1 MVAHARDRMN
11 PGGSGRLGVG
21 PRPPAL
27 GKGGVPSRAPT
38 DRAHPAPHNTMN
50 AAGISSTRR
59 VSSDNFQ
66 KRRIPPGFRRHRARV
81 LNPAG
86 SPPVGSSPL
95 RAARRTVRGGPLQQA
110 MDRQVVLLT
119 WAREAQKREKNL
131 IAAVHRSCQR
141 SAAGGELAAPADG
154 ALASGLSS
162 PAELRALLVDWSKAN
177 LERSQQLSTWATQN
191 YQMLQGEMLSEQRR
205 AVSPPQTLLGGP
217 APAQAGPIGPI
228 GPRYH
233 NIQPAAQSTPMSP
246 VRELPESPQP
256 QLSFKQRLL
265 QLEIA
270 VQHEAAAAATDAH
283 AAAAGRRSPL
293 SSPPASPAMGMEAEH
308 AHGRAPVS
316 PSPAGSECHSEDYLS
331 SADEAAAMEGLLA
344 LRQQQQQQGQGM
356 EVEVEGGENGRWQ
369 QASTATSTPWM
380 TRPRQAASA
389 FIVNDGH
396 PVSGGEDTATS
407 TTVTTPATGLV
418 FPGPAVIAAGA
429 ISAGDAAAHAGN
441 DELELERRLSR
452 VFPDDVLKLG
462 RAEFAAWKAA
472 KQIGPLAP
480 ADTKALAKLR
490 RKVLS
495 RVYANRARAR
505 RANEREM
512 LHVENE
518 RLRSLQ
524 SQVEV
529 DAA

>member
-1 MVAHARDRMN
+1 
-11 PGGSGRLGVG
+11 
-21 PRPPAL
+21 
-27 GKGGVPSRAPT
+27 
-38 DRAHPAPHNTMN
+38 MN
-50 AAGISSTRR
+50 AAGSTSTRR

-86 SPPVGSSPL
+86 PPPVGSSPL

-110 MDRQVVLLT
+110 MDRQLVLLT
-119 WAREAQKREKNL
+119 WAREAQKRERNL

-141 SAAGGELAAPADG
+141 SAAGGELAVPVDG
-154 ALASGLSS
+154 ALASALTS

-191 YQMLQGEMLSEQRR
+191 YQMLHGEMLSEQRR
-205 AVSPPQTLLGGP
+205 AVSPPQTLLGDP
-217 APAQAGPIGPI
+217 APAQARPIWPIGPQ
-228 GPRYH
+228 YH
-233 NIQPAAQSTPMSP
+233 TIQPAAQSTPMSP

-265 QLEIA
+265 QAAA
-270 VQHEAAAAATDAH
+270 VQHETAAAATNAH

-293 SSPPASPAMGMEAEH
+293 SSPPASPAVGIETEH
-308 AHGRAPVS
+308 AYGRAPMS

-344 LRQQQQQQGQGM
+344 LRQQQQQQGWGL
-356 EVEVEGGENGRWQ
+356 EVEVEEGENGHWQ
-369 QASTATSTPWM
+369 QAATATSTPWM

-407 TTVTTPATGLV
+407 TTVTSLATGLV
-418 FPGPAVIAAGA
+418 FPGPAVIPTGA
-429 ISAGDAAAHAGN
+429 IRTGDAVAQDSN
-441 DELELERRLSR
+441 DELELERRLSW
-452 VFPDDVLKLG
+452 VFPEDVLKLG
-462 RAEFAAWKAA
+462 RAEFAAWKAT
-472 KQIGPLAP
+472 KQIGPLTP